1 MSEHIKTVILDT
13 VRTIKY
19 YRRIYCRLLQCTLCL
34 SLLDVGQISIDV
46 QIYLKFQGLRLLWSL
61 ILPAS

>member
-34 SLLDVGQISIDV
+34 
-46 QIYLKFQGLRLLWSL
+46 
-61 ILPAS
+61 